1 MSLYHRA
8 KRLELIPGIG
18 VDRVGNLVDAL
29 NDPEVL
35 RLENMDTDILPPAD
49 AIEVTRQSI
58 GADEN
63 NSYLP
68 FWGQEA
74 LRKAVVNNLSR
85 RNGLTYD
92 WRTQCVISAGGLS
105 GILNTFLALLD
116 PGDEVILT
124 DPVYAGLI
132 NRIRLAGG
140 VTKFVPL
147 IPTGAGWRLD
157 LAALKAAVTPKTR
170 MVLMVSPSLPT
181 GHVLN
186 EEEWHAVAD
195 VCRQAD
201 AWLLYDACM
210 ERILFDGRSVIH
222 PATLPGMQERTIIVG
237 SVTKEYRMIGWRVG
251 WVVGPQEVIKDI
263 GLVGIANVVCQVGI
277 AMPGATAA
285 LTSPDDDVS
294 EVVGIW
300 ERRRNA
306 MMQELAGLP
315 VINPHGGWSLLL
327 DCAALGMA
335 PQEASNLLLQK
346 AKIATT
352 PMAGWGE
359 TAGKYLRFV
368 FANESEERLQGM
380 GAKVRK
386 ALNIKE

>member
-1 MSLYHRA
+1 MSLEQRA
-8 KRLELIPGIG
+8 ERLAHIPGIG

-29 NDPEVL
+29 HDPEVL
-35 RLENMDTDILPPAD
+35 RLENMDTDILPPAS
-49 AIEVTRQSI
+49 AIEATRQGI

-74 LRKAVVNNLSR
+74 LRKAVVNNLAR

-92 WRTQCVISAGGLS
+92 WRTECIISAGGLS
-105 GILNTFLALLD
+105 GILNTFLALLN

-147 IPTGAGWRLD
+147 IASEDGWRLD
-157 LAALKAAVTPKTR
+157 IATFKAAVTPKTR
-170 MVLMVSPSLPT
+170 IVLMVSPSLPT

-186 EEEWHAVAD
+186 EEEWHVVAD
-195 VCRQAD
+195 VCRQAN

-222 PATLPGMQERTIIVG
+222 PAKLPGMQERTIIVG

-277 AMPGATAA
+277 GMPGATAA
-285 LTSPDDDVS
+285 LTSRKDDVN
-294 EVVGIW
+294 EVVRIW
-300 ERRRNA
+300 ERRRDV
-306 MMQELAGLP
+306 MMQELAGLS
-315 VINPHGGWSLLL
+315 VIKPHGGWSLLL
-327 DCAALGMA
+327 DCSSLGMT
-335 PQEASNLLLQK
+335 PQEASTLLLQK

-359 TAGKYLRFV
+359 TADTYLRFV
-368 FANESEERLQGM
+368 FANETEERLRGM

-386 ALNIKE
+386 AFNIQE